1 MDDWLCLGALHAIG
15 INVGHHIVPHQPFTL
30 LGNFVVDVIL
40 MCFQLGDLLI
50 CDLQAELLLTF
61 SERNPEPP
69 PSAEFEI
76 RGEDILQYNR

>member
-50 CDLQAELLLTF
+50 CDLQAAHF
-61 SERNPEPP
+61 QRAQSR
-69 PSAEFEI
+69 AAAKC
-76 RGEDILQYNR
+76 